1 MVYIRTQLFLTNVTK
16 AVYCNNAFVLNKT
29 K

>member
-1 MVYIRTQLFLTNVTK
+1 MVYIRTQLFLSNMTK

>member
-1 MVYIRTQLFLTNVTK
+1 MVYIRTQLFLTNMTK
-16 AVYCNNAFVLNKT
+16 AVYCNNAFVLTKT